1 MKMQNIFSLGFI
13 LTLMVEINPLLAQN
27 SKPWPFV
34 TKPKS
39 GISILLMGDTN
50 IQHSRNPEEAFSE
63 LIPTFQEADLKFVN
77 LEGPFAGAVED
88 LNQSSIPHKDWSHS
102 NPDQVRALTAAGIDG
117 VGVANNVTYPWQDM
131 LKSNEVLAEVGI
143 PFSGGG
149 KSKTEAEKP
158 IIIEKNGVRVAF
170 VQYATTVYPT
180 NHAATEFQPGIA
192 GIKVH
197 TAYQAPPNLDKPG
210 QPPIVLTW
218 LDEQSKAELTQNLK
232 RIKSEVDILIFSV
245 HWGVSGTYEPVQYQH
260 ELGKLA
266 IESGADVVMGH
277 GTHRYQKVEI
287 HQGRPIL
294 HGLGQ
299 GVFDD
304 TRQNRSAR
312 YREGLMARLV
322 IENGTLEEVSLVPLW
337 RGDDDLVRLQ
347 DPSSGK
353 GAELFEL
360 LENLS
365 SDEVDL
371 KIVGKEIRLDLTKK
385 KNYEK

>member
-1 MKMQNIFSLGFI
+1 MKTKIIISLG
-13 LTLMVEINPLLAQN
+13 LSLAFLSGMDQVFAQAP
-27 SKPWPFV
+27 KPWPFV

-39 GISILLMGDTN
+39 GITILLMGDTN
-50 IQHSRNPEEAFSE
+50 IQHRENPEEAFQE
-63 LIPTFQEADLKFVN
+63 LIPTFQEADLKFLN
-77 LEGPFAGAVED
+77 LEGPFAGAEED
-88 LNQSSIPHKDWSHS
+88 LNASSIPHKDWSHS

-131 LKSNEVLAEVGI
+131 LKSNAVLKEVGI

-149 KSKTEAEKP
+149 ESKSEAEKP

-180 NHAATEFQPGIA
+180 NHSATEYQPGIA

-218 LDEQSKAELTQNLK
+218 LDHQSKAELVQNLK

-245 HWGVSGTYEPVQYQH
+245 HWGISGTYEPVQYQH

-266 IESGADVVMGH
+266 IDSGADVVMGH
-277 GTHRYQKVEI
+277 GTHRYRMVEI
-287 HQGRPIL
+287 HQGKPIL

-304 TRQNRSAR
+304 IRKDRSTK

-322 IENGTLEEVSLVPLW
+322 IENGKLEEVSLVPVW
-337 RGDDDLVRLQ
+337 RGDDDLVRIQ

-360 LENLS
+360 LDSLS
-365 SDEVDL
+365 SNEVNL
-371 KIVGKEIRLDLTKK
+371 KIVGKEIRVDLTKK
-385 KNYEK
+385 